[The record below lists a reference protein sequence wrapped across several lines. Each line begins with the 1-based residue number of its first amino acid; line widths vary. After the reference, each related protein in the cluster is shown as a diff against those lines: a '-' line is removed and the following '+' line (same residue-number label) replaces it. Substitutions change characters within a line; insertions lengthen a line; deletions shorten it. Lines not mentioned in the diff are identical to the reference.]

1 VAPFKLMALINE
13 ESSCSCFKMSS
24 SGITLSGV
32 SVRRT
37 GTQWLRQE
45 VWVLFSEKPAFFS
58 ELIRRYGALLGGDFI
73 KSVVRREVIRQDWP
87 YILLRCYVVS
97 HRFQSFV
104 DELCAEHGYTVPEE
118 EGQNPLE
125 SEAVCL
131 CRGCVTL
138 EVTGV
143 NTESGSGCPD
153 LDLEEVKFVSAV
165 YKAEALHANQG
176 QVIHLM
182 SVWMAVCLPSIKD
195 PKEKRSGLLP
205 VVGAVCCKGH
215 SPRCFPTQQESDVVT
230 EEQLNKDQE
239 QWVRYGHLL
248 GPAPAELW
256 FLRHGLCLSA
266 FEEADGFD

>member
-1 VAPFKLMALINE
+1 MALINE

-215 SPRCFPTQQESDVVT
+215 SPCLFPYFQESFIMLPQ
-230 EEQLNKDQE
+230 ELEWDQE
-239 QWVRYGHLL
+239 VWLRNGRQLVPYL
-248 GPAPAELW
+248 AELW
-256 FLRHGLCLSA
+256 LLRSYLPCWV
-266 FEEADGFD
+266 FR